1 MMTTFWSRTK
11 PYLFFGL
18 AWAVPGLGH
27 FLQRRVSKGIIFF
40 GGISA
45 LLFLG
50 LLMGGQVGLLYDLQP
65 YTIIRF
71 IGGVG
76 SGLFF
81 AAVKLAGTGAGNPLS
96 PAFDFGSTYLVCA
109 GLINFL
115 VAFNAFELARE
126 GNHV

>member
-1 MMTTFWSRTK
+1 MENFLSKLR

-27 FLQRRVSKGIIFF
+27 FLQKRMFKGIIFCS
-40 GGISA
+40 GILA
-45 LLFLG
+45 LLVLG
-50 LLMGGQVGLLYDLQP
+50 LLMGGQAGLLYDLQP
-65 YTIIRF
+65 YTIIKF
-71 IGGVG
+71 IGGLG

-81 AAVKLAGTGAGNPLS
+81 AAIKLAGVGTGNPLS

-115 VAFNAFELARE
+115 VAFNAFELARKE
-126 GNHV
+126 RHV

>member
-1 MMTTFWSRTK
+1 MKIFLSRAK

-18 AWAVPGLGH
+18 AWAIPGLGH
-27 FLQRRVSKGIIFF
+27 ILQRKIRKGIIFF
-40 GGISA
+40 AGIMA
-45 LLFLG
+45 LLLLG

-71 IGGVG
+71 IGGLG

-81 AAVKLAGTGAGNPLS
+81 AAVKLAGAGAGNPLS
-96 PAFDFGSTYLVCA
+96 PAFDFGSTYLICA

-115 VAFNAFELARE
+115 VAFNAFELAGE
-126 GNHV
+126 ASHV

>member
-18 AWAVPGLGH
+18 AWALPGLGH
-27 FLQRRVSKGIIFF
+27 FLQKRTVKGIVFF
-40 GGISA
+40 SGILA
-45 LLFLG
+45 LTLLG
-50 LLMGGQVGLLYDLQP
+50 LWMGGQVGLLYDLQP
-65 YTIIRF
+65 YTIIKF
-71 IGGVG
+71 VGGLG

-81 AAVKLAGTGAGNPLS
+81 AAVKLAGAGAGNPLS

-115 VAFNAFELARE
+115 VAFNAFEIAQE
-126 GNHV
+126 TSHV

>member
-1 MMTTFWSRTK
+1 MENFLSKLR

-27 FLQRRVSKGIIFF
+27 FLQKRMFKGIIFCS
-40 GGISA
+40 GILA
-45 LLFLG
+45 LLVLG
-50 LLMGGQVGLLYDLQP
+50 LLMGGQAGLLYDLQP
-65 YTIIRF
+65 YTIIKF
-71 IGGVG
+71 IGGLG

-81 AAVKLAGTGAGNPLS
+81 AAIKLAGVGTGNPLS

-126 GNHV
+126 AGHV

>member
-1 MMTTFWSRTK
+1 MTTFWSRTK

-27 FLQRRVSKGIIFF
+27 FLQKRVIKGIIFCS
-40 GGISA
+40 GILA
-45 LLFLG
+45 LLVLG

-71 IGGVG
+71 IGGLG
-76 SGLFF
+76 GGLFF
-81 AAVKLAGTGAGNPLS
+81 AAIKMAGAGVGNPLS
-96 PAFDFGSTYLVCA
+96 PAFDFGSTYLICA

-115 VAFNAFELARE
+115 AAFNAFELARE
-126 GNHV
+126 GSHV

>member
-1 MMTTFWSRTK
+1 MTTFWSRTK
-11 PYLFFGL
+11 PYVLFGL

-27 FLQRRVSKGIIFF
+27 FLQKRMFKGLIFLS
-40 GGISA
+40 GILA
-45 LLFLG
+45 LLVLG

-71 IGGVG
+71 IGGLG

-81 AAVKLAGTGAGNPLS
+81 AAIKLVGNGAGNPLS
-96 PAFDFGSTYLVCA
+96 PAFDFGSTFLICA

-126 GNHV
+126 GSHV

>member
-1 MMTTFWSRTK
+1 MKTFLLRLK

-18 AWAVPGLGH
+18 AWVIPGLGH
-27 FLQRRVSKGIIFF
+27 VLQRKIRKGIIFF
-40 GGISA
+40 AGILA
-45 LLFLG
+45 LILLG
-50 LLMGGQVGLLYDLQP
+50 LRMGGQAGLLYDFQP
-65 YTIIRF
+65 YTIIKF
-71 IGGVG
+71 IGGLG

-81 AAVKLAGTGAGNPLS
+81 AVIKLAGAGAGNPLS

-126 GNHV
+126 AGHV